1 MNKKAQHNTLFNIII
16 ATLMIGGGLIVA
28 LGYLNLGGLFGG
40 VGAII
45 VIIKSLLEKGIL
57 S

>member
-1 MNKKAQHNTLFNIII
+1 MNKNAQHNTLFNLII

-28 LGYLNLGGLFGG
+28 LGYINLGGLFGG
-40 VGAII
+40 ASTII
-45 VIIKSLLEKGIL
+45 VIIKSLLEKGVL